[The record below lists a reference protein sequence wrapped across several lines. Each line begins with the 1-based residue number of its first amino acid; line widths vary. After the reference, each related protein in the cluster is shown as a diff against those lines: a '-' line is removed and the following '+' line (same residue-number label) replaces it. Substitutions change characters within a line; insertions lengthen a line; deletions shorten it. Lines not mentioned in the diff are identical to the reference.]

1 MTAKLKANM
10 IALADTAESK
20 VEVETNHKV
29 ELLRF
34 ITAGSVDDG
43 KSTLIG
49 RLLFECKS
57 LFQDQLDSIKS
68 RLDGEINFANLT
80 DGLKAEREQGI
91 TIDVAYRYFSTLKRR
106 FIIAD
111 SPGHVQYTRNMITAA
126 ASAQLAL
133 VLLDAARGITEQTR
147 RHLYL
152 ASLLGVPHVAI
163 CVNKMDLVGYSEA
176 KFIDIK
182 AEFNRFSEKLSFQT
196 TEFIPL
202 SALKGENLAK
212 LSDNMS
218 WYQGPTLLSFLES
231 LDIENDL
238 SGPARFPVQWII
250 KSQLSQVEKH
260 IFRGYAGQ
268 VKSGSFKVGDEVV
281 AMPSRKSARIQE
293 IYTLDGLLETASA
306 PRSVTLLLDE
316 EIDVGRGDIL
326 VPRESQPLVGQSLRA
341 TVCWMQDEP
350 LQEGRLYTIK
360 HCTKMVRA
368 KALRVDSK
376 IDIKTFENVDAEK
389 SLSLNE
395 IGLVSFQ
402 LASPLAYDTYKTNR
416 STGAFIIVD
425 EGTNATAG
433 AGMILES

>member
-1 MTAKLKANM
+1 MTAKLTAPV
-10 IALADTAESK
+10 DTESK
-20 VEVETNHKV
+20 VGFATNHKV

-91 TIDVAYRYFSTLKRR
+91 TIDVAYRYFSTQKRR

-126 ASAQLAL
+126 SSAQLAL

-176 KFIDIK
+176 KFLDIK
-182 AEFNRFSEKLSFQT
+182 AEFDKFSEKLSFQT

-212 LSDNMS
+212 PSDNMS
-218 WYQGPTLLSFLES
+218 WYEGPTLLSFLES
-231 LDIENDL
+231 LDIDKDL

-250 KSQLSQVEKH
+250 KSQLPQVEKH

-281 AMPSRKSARIQE
+281 AMPSRKSARIRE
-293 IYTLDGLLETASA
+293 IYTLDGSLETASA
-306 PRSVTLLLDE
+306 PLSVTLLLDE

-326 VPRESQPLVGQSLRA
+326 VPRETQPLVGQSLQA

-350 LQEGRLYTIK
+350 LQEGRFYTIK
-360 HCTKMVRA
+360 HCAKMARA
-368 KALRVDSK
+368 KAIRIDSK
-376 IDIKTFENVDAEK
+376 IDIKTFENIDAQK

-425 EGTNATAG
+425 EGTNGTAG
-433 AGMILES
+433 AGMILESDSGQ